1 MSGDL
6 DLTGRRVLVTGAA
19 GFIGANLVRELVARG
34 ARVHAVVRPA
44 TDRWRLR
51 GLPAGSEVHH
61 ADLLDRP
68 AVEEAVD
75 RAAPDFV
82 LHLAKHRGD
91 PARMD
96 ARAAHRGNLEATR
109 ILLEA
114 MLPRRPIRFIHAG
127 SSLEYDL
134 TRSPLRED
142 DAAPPLTVHGATK
155 AAASRECQR
164 FARAHRFPAVVL
176 RIFSVYGP
184 WEDPGRFIPRLIR
197 GALTGRAVPVTPGGL
212 RHDRV
217 FVDDVVEAF
226 LAALTAP
233 GIEGEV
239 INVATGREST
249 HEEVI
254 DIVERVVGR
263 PVLREEAEYPPRPWD
278 TAHWRADV
286 TKAHLRLGWQASHDL
301 RAGLERTVAWFRER
315 EEAAVA
321 RQHA

>member
-1 MSGDL
+1 MSGGL
-6 DLTGRRVLVTGAA
+6 DLAGRRMLVTGAA
-19 GFIGANLVRELVARG
+19 GFIGSNLIRALSARG

-44 TDRWRLR
+44 TDPWRL
-51 GLPAGSEVHH
+51 GDLPPGVELHH

-68 AVEEAVD
+68 AVEEAVC
-75 RAAPDFV
+75 RSAPDFAF
-82 LHLAKHRGD
+82 HLAKHRGD

-96 ARAAHRGNLEATR
+96 AGEAHRGNLEATG

-114 MLPRRPIRFIHAG
+114 MRRRPPIRFIHAG

-134 TRSPLRED
+134 SRSPLRED
-142 DAAPPLTVHGATK
+142 DAAPPTTVHGVTK
-155 AAASRECQR
+155 AAATRWCQR
-164 FARAHRFPAVVL
+164 FARIHRFPAVVL
-176 RIFSVYGP
+176 RFFSVYGP

-197 GALTGRAVPVTPGGL
+197 GALTGRAVPVTRGGL

-217 FVDDVVEAF
+217 FVADVVEAC
-226 LAALTAP
+226 LAALAAP

-239 INVATGREST
+239 FNVATGREST

-254 DIVERVVGR
+254 AIVERATGR
-263 PVLREEAEYPPRPWD
+263 PVLREEAEFPPRPWD
-278 TAHWRADV
+278 AAHWRADV
-286 TKAHLRLGWQASHDL
+286 TKARRRLGWQASHDL
-301 RAGLERTVAWFRER
+301 RGGIERTVAWFRSR